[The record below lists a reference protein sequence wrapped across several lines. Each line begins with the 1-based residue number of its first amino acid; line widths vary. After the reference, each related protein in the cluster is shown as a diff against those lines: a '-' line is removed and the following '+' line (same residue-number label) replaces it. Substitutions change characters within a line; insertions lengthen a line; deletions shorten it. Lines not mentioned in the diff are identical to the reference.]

1 MPETL
6 LDTTNDSEVEDAT
19 DRRPS
24 EPVSTAPPSVPE
36 GIPVKFW
43 DEESGTLRADA
54 LVKSYKELERKLGK
68 ANETSR
74 PASPA
79 EYAIAAP
86 NELVN
91 SDPDVNAALFEA
103 GFTQEQAQLVYNLAA
118 DRLMPMVAEVASVF
132 EAERQIERL
141 VEHFGGRDQWS
152 EVARQ
157 LSTWGRKQFP
167 APVFEA
173 LASTADGVLAMHRMI
188 CDAEPSLIRDDGGVG
203 RPLDETALKSMMRD
217 PRYWRDRDP
226 AVVAQVKEG
235 FRRLFPE

>member
-6 LDTTNDSEVEDAT
+6 LDTTNDSEAEDAT
-19 DRRPS
+19 DRQSS
-24 EPVSTAPPSVPE
+24 EPVATAPPPLPD
-36 GIPVKFW
+36 GIPAKFW
-43 DEESGTLRADA
+43 DEETGTLRGDA

-68 ANETSR
+68 AGETSR
-74 PASPA
+74 PASP
-79 EYAIAAP
+79 EDYAIAEP
-86 NELVN
+86 NELVS
-91 SDPDVNAALFEA
+91 SDQDINAALFEA
-103 GFTQEQAQLVYNLAA
+103 GFTQEQAQLVYDLAA

-141 VEHFGGRDQWS
+141 VEHFGGQDQWRG
-152 EVARQ
+152 VARQ

-173 LASTADGVLAMHRMI
+173 LASTADGVLAMHRMV
-188 CDAEPSLIRDDGGVG
+188 CDAEPSLVRDDGGIG
-203 RPLDETALKSMMRD
+203 HPFDESALKNMMRD

-235 FRRLFPE
+235 FKRLFPE